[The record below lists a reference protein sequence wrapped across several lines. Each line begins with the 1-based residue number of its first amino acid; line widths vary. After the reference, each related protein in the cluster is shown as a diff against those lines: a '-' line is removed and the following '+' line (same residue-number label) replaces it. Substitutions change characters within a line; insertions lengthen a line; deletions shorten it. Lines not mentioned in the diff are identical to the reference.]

1 MVLEAPHPQEILLSR
16 TDETLRDPI
25 TFGRSHEARGT
36 LNPEERDLLLEI
48 VSQVVRAVVV
58 AQTQPI
64 GDPVADGAEAFAD
77 TLANRL
83 QASNRVPRL
92 AAWRPMHSAV
102 Q

>member
-1 MVLEAPHPQEILLSR
+1 MVSKLR
-16 TDETLRDPI
+16 THKRFSFHVRMKRSATPLR
-25 TFGRSHEARGT
+25 FGRSHEARGT

-83 QASNRVPRL
+83 QGLKRGCPS
-92 AAWRPMHSAV
+92 SC
-102 Q
+102 